1 MSRRKDNYENSRF
14 YKFKRWFDGDVNL
27 LEGVTE
33 VTLPEEDG
41 TGADAQTGIASD
53 HLTGAEPRGAA
64 GTDRVGDISAL
75 EARRKASEETY
86 GPEVWPQRETVD
98 YVQWRRHAQ
107 ELLDARI
114 HPNGIGAARAESEG
128 SESDGIASGNA
139 GRPGDAGSAQAAS
152 GAAAG
157 RPGDTG
163 SGKAASVIAAGSAAS
178 PEPLIRGMKIFQRFY
193 MVMSVLLCALIIG
206 VFLWTT
212 VHLPPFGSAD
222 NPANNEVPT
231 RYIES
236 GVAETGAINFVTGM
250 ILDYRAFDTF
260 GESCV
265 LFIASCCVL
274 VLLRIDASNGKSR
287 ARSRGP
293 QEDDRLF
300 EPKNDVI
307 LQRAAFILVPFI
319 LVFGVYIVLNG
330 HLSPG
335 GGFSGGAVLGSGLI
349 LYLNAF
355 GFAKTE
361 RFFTEK
367 VYRRVTLCALT
378 FYCLAK
384 SYSFFT
390 GANHLESGIPLGTPG
405 AILSS
410 GLILPLNICVGLVVM
425 CTMYAFYTLFRKGG
439 M

>member
-1 MSRRKDNYENSRF
+1 MSRRKDNYENSRWL
-14 YKFKRWFDGDVNL
+14 KFKRWVDGEVDPLEYGMEIQIPDKETLDQKASVSVQKQNPEEKSL
-27 LEGVTE
+27 LEQME
-33 VTLPEEDG
+33 L
-41 TGADAQTGIASD
+41 GI
-53 HLTGAEPRGAA
+53 R
-64 GTDRVGDISAL
+64 
-75 EARRKASEETY
+75 
-86 GPEVWPQRETVD
+86 
-98 YVQWRRHAQ
+98 
-107 ELLDARI
+107 
-114 HPNGIGAARAESEG
+114 NG
-128 SESDGIASGNA
+128 
-139 GRPGDAGSAQAAS
+139 
-152 GAAAG
+152 
-157 RPGDTG
+157 
-163 SGKAASVIAAGSAAS
+163 
-178 PEPLIRGMKIFQRFY
+178 LHHFQLFYRF
-193 MVMSVLLCALIIG
+193 MSILLCAAIIF
-206 VFLWTT
+206 VLLWT
-212 VHLPPFGSAD
+212 VVYLPTFGEAA
-222 NPANNEVPT
+222 NPANNEVAA

-236 GVAETGAINFVTGM
+236 GLQETGAVNMVTGM

-274 VLLRIDASNGKSR
+274 VLLRIDQGTDKLTRKRR
-287 ARSRGP
+287 A
-293 QEDDRLF
+293 EAEYDRLY
-300 EPKNDVI
+300 EPKNDII
-307 LQRAAFILVPFI
+307 LQKCALILVPVI

-355 GFAKTE
+355 GFKKTE

-378 FYCLAK
+378 FYCVAK

-390 GANHLESGIPLGTPG
+390 GANHLPSGIPLGTPG

-410 GLILPLNICVGLVVM
+410 GLILPLNICVGLVVA